1 MLRESVLHM
10 SKQADRLSIIIEYE
24 QTILD
29 GDSRCL
35 ELLRVLQF
43 QVMDYLA
50 EERAFSVQQPVEIL
64 FVHNKNSVLS
74 KCLLDQLRIISVE
87 STGSIDVRF
96 IATDSSAYYIQKNI
110 GYQRSLGSLNVFI
123 DSDVI
128 PDSGWLAR
136 LLEPFASPSVQ
147 VICGNTYIEPSGIL
161 EKAFALIWFHPKY
174 EPATPLL
181 EDSTL
186 VKRTDIFPANNVA
199 MRRSATSDPPFIRLQ
214 GDVRGSCAVLAAELH
229 DRGIEIWHNVGAGAS
244 HPIPDGAL
252 GSLLRALVHGRDLII
267 ISRYLRK
274 RVNHGNDK
282 NAHLWLWLKSIFGVP
297 SAVKKRFRLVG
308 VSFFE
313 LPVVLSICAIYYGVV
328 ISGAILT
335 YVNTPF
341 MLRHFRLPG
350 QPRYHG

>member
-1 MLRESVLHM
+1 M

-24 QTILD
+24 QTILN

-50 EERAFSVQQPVEIL
+50 EDRTFLVQQPVEIL
-64 FVHNKNSVLS
+64 FVHNENSVLS
-74 KCLLDQLRIISVE
+74 KCLLDQLRIISLE
-87 STGSIDVRF
+87 STGNIDVRF
-96 IATDSSAYYIQKNI
+96 VATDSSAYYVQKNI
-110 GYQRSLGSLNVFI
+110 GYQRSLGSINVFI

-147 VICGNTYIEPSGIL
+147 VVCGNTYIEPSGIL

-174 EPATPLL
+174 VPEPSPL
-181 EDSTL
+181 EHSIRI
-186 VKRTDIFPANNVA
+186 KRWTDFFPANNFA
-199 MRRSATSDPPFIRLQ
+199 MRRSATTDPPFPRLQ
-214 GDVRGSCAVLAAELH
+214 GDVRGSCAALAAELH
-229 DRGIEIWHNVGAGAS
+229 DSGIEIWHSLGAGAS

-274 RVNHGNDK
+274 RGKLGDDK
-282 NAHLWLWLKSIFGVP
+282 SAHTWLLLWFKSMVRVP
-297 SAVKKRFRLVG
+297 GAIKKRFRLVG
-308 VSFFE
+308 ISFFE
-313 LPVVLSICAIYYGVV
+313 LPVVLSICAIYYGVM

-350 QPRYHG
+350 QPRYGG